1 MNTPFTDEERRRL
14 LDDYFRDQGRA
25 EELDYE
31 IATTVGEAPESV
43 AEELDTLRGRLSDA
57 RDQYRLNVP
66 VLPLSRCP
74 ITRQVAYHSIDPYG
88 LDGLWWD
95 NQVPIRPVEALPSTF
110 IMVLGALKLG
120 AGPEKA
126 PFPVR
131 PGPEA
136 PYVVPEVLRHP
147 RVKAVVS
154 TVQVGAHTAYPVFYY
169 GVDWEKDIEP
179 MNNWGANHWSYLDR
193 DGNLRHHE
201 YGAVPLSDDS
211 YLEGLEGDE
220 GEEEDEGYTVDYE
233 LRRWVEDGKLLWIAL
248 GDRTFTL
255 REGAP
260 GCPYLDL
267 PGSRVF
273 SLIVDGERSDDVDT
287 EDV

>member
-1 MNTPFTDEERRRL
+1 MNTPFTEEERRSL
-14 LDDYFRDQGRA
+14 LDAYFRDQERA

-31 IATTVGEAPESV
+31 LATMVGEAPENLSL
-43 AEELDTLRGRLSDA
+43 ELDSLRQRLSDA
-57 RDQYRLNVP
+57 RDQYRLGVP

-74 ITRQVAYHSIDPYG
+74 ITGQVAYHSIDAYG

-110 IMVLGALKLG
+110 IMVLGALRLG
-120 AGPEKA
+120 PRIEKT

-136 PYVVPEVLRHP
+136 PFVVPEVLSHDG
-147 RVKAVVS
+147 VKAVVS
-154 TVQVGAHTAYPVFYY
+154 TVRVGPHTAYPVFYF
-169 GVDWEKDIEP
+169 GEGWERGIEP

-193 DGNLRHHE
+193 DGNLRYHE
-201 YGAVPLSDDS
+201 YGSVPVTDDS
-211 YLEGLEGDE
+211 YLEGLSGDE
-220 GEEEDEGYTVDYE
+220 GGEEDEGYTVDYD
-233 LRRWVEDGKLLWIAL
+233 LRRWVEEGKLLWIEP
-248 GDRTFTL
+248 GDGTLTL
-255 REGAP
+255 REGAS

-273 SLIVDGERSDDVDT
+273 SLILEGERRDDVDT
-287 EDV
+287 EEL